1 MWSASIYHEKGG
13 RGLQEIEAH
22 YKATFVGLNIHLTNS
37 KDELLKQVKRQENK
51 SSKVTVERKAKKYM
65 SEYTDTKKE
74 PSSKKN
80 NSTAEE
86 ARHAKRMLKDNITQQ
101 KLEQWTSKPL
111 HGQFIRGLEDNNIR
125 KQDTFLWLN
134 EAHLKPETES
144 LLVAA
149 QDQAIS
155 TNLIKASIHKTTS
168 DKKCRLCEHPT
179 ESIQHIISSC
189 PVLAKTDYIKRHN
202 KVAGHIHWKLC
213 KKFEIETTEKWYEH
227 QPQNVTENP
236 MVKLLWD
243 TGVNTDRTINANR
256 PDIIFIQK
264 KEKLCMMIDVS
275 IPNDTNVRKKE
286 TEKITKYKDLQI
298 EISRMWN
305 VKTRI
310 VPIVIG
316 ALGTISTKFDKY
328 LEQLTGEN
336 ENSAL
341 KVQLQK
347 IALLGT
353 SNIIRKVVE

>member
-1 MWSASIYHEKGG
+1 M
-13 RGLQEIEAH
+13 
-22 YKATFVGLNIHLTNS
+22 
-37 KDELLKQVKRQENK
+37 
-51 SSKVTVERKAKKYM
+51 
-65 SEYTDTKKE
+65 
-74 PSSKKN
+74 
-80 NSTAEE
+80 
-86 ARHAKRMLKDNITQQ
+86 
-101 KLEQWTSKPL
+101 
-111 HGQFIRGLEDNNIR
+111 
-125 KQDTFLWLN
+125 
-134 EAHLKPETES
+134 
-144 LLVAA
+144 
-149 QDQAIS
+149 
-155 TNLIKASIHKTTS
+155 
-168 DKKCRLCEHPT
+168 
-179 ESIQHIISSC
+179 
-189 PVLAKTDYIKRHN
+189 
-202 KVAGHIHWKLC
+202 KLC
-213 KKFEIETTEKWYEH
+213 TTFEKETTEKWYEH
-227 QPQNVTENP
+227 RPQNVTENR
-236 MVKLLWD
+236 VLKLLWD